1 MSFFSSGSLL
11 IHPATQLD
19 NAPALP
25 LLSGWQGTILDEPDR
40 FAGWLHSFV
49 PEVNERLF
57 RFMVCL
63 VILGLTILLRRLL
76 TRVLLRQLQKLFGN
90 GKGMDDPVFAALI
103 TPVAAL
109 LMVCG
114 IFTAL
119 AVLQLDA
126 GGEWLVE
133 RGSRVAFTA
142 VLLWCFMAGAGAGL
156 DHMERVAR
164 SKGLGIGAFMPLL
177 KKTLG
182 VIFGIISA
190 LIIAASMGAHVEGF
204 LAGLGIGGLAVA
216 LAAQD
221 TLSNMFG
228 SVVVMV
234 DHPFHVGD
242 SVKIAGNEGTVED
255 IGLRSTRLRTGART
269 LIVIPNKTVAT
280 EAITNYSRMPQR
292 RVDQQ
297 IGLTYNTTTEQMQ
310 AILADLRAILLADP
324 GVHKT
329 LIAVNFVDF
338 GESSLDLQ
346 IVYFTIDPDWLAH
359 LAVRERLNLK
369 IMQAVGARGL
379 DFAFPTQTV
388 IHENADPG
396 SPTMGPN
403 ESGAAST
410 SSGT

>member
-1 MSFFSSGSLL
+1 MSLPVSLL
-11 IHPATQLD
+11 FPLSAQAVPD
-19 NAPALP
+19 GAAPMPELG
-25 LLSGWQGTILDEPDR
+25 GWRGTILGEPARVAD
-40 FAGWLHSFV
+40 WLHTFV
-49 PEVNERLF
+49 PDVNERIF
-57 RFMVCL
+57 RVMVFL
-63 VILGLTILLRRLL
+63 LILGFTILLRRLV
-76 TRVLLRQLQKLFGN
+76 TRILLRQLQKLFGN

-109 LMVCG
+109 CMVAG
-114 IFTAL
+114 IFIAL
-119 AVLQLDA
+119 AVLPLDA

-142 VLLWCFMAGAGAGL
+142 VLLWCFMAGSAAAL
-156 DHMERVAR
+156 DHLEKAAR
-164 SKGLGIGAFMPLL
+164 HKGLGIGAFMPLL

-182 VIFGIISA
+182 VIFAILSA
-190 LIIAASMGAHVEGF
+190 LIIAASLGAHVEGF

-234 DHPFHVGD
+234 DQPFQVGD

-280 EAITNYSRMPQR
+280 EAITNFSRMPQR

-297 IGLTYNTTTEQMQ
+297 IGLTYTTTPEQMGV
-310 AILADLRAILLADP
+310 ILADLRGILLADP

-329 LIAVNFVDF
+329 LVAVNFVDF
-338 GESSLDLQ
+338 GESSLDVQ

-369 IMQAVGARGL
+369 IMQAVAARGL
-379 DFAFPTQTV
+379 EFAFPTQTV

-396 SPTMGPN
+396 GSAMGPN
-403 ESGAAST
+403 ESG
-410 SSGT
+410 GTAPA